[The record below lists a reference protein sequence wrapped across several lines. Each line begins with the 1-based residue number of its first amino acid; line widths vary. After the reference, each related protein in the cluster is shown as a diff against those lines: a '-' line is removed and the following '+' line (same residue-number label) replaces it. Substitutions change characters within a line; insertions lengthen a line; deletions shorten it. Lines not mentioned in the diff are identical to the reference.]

1 MLMFTKIKII
11 LLYSLLLIWF
21 IPRYHNCES
30 IENTDQC
37 VKSKIG
43 TKACEGSEMQGPTM
57 ALVPYNQNNDVLSI
71 FNQPEREFN
80 FAGQK
85 LKISQDWNKLGVA
98 AVVWDAAIVLCEYME
113 AGNVH
118 LVEKNVIELGAGSG
132 IVGIVSTLLGAH
144 TTITDLEKA
153 IPYLTEVVNTNL
165 PERFE
170 GQFSVQ
176 ALDWR
181 ENLESRTET
190 YDVILG
196 ADIIYIEETFPDLL
210 RTIDHLSDKDTLVY
224 ISCRIR
230 YTRDSNFLQMLSE
243 VFDLKKVHVDRE
255 RDITIYK
262 GKKKTK

>member
-71 FNQPEREFN
+71 FNQPEREFH

-98 AVVWDAAIVLCEYME
+98 AVVWDA
-113 AGNVH
+113 
-118 LVEKNVIELGAGSG
+118 
-132 IVGIVSTLLGAH
+132 VS
-144 TTITDLEKA
+144 
-153 IPYLTEVVNTNL
+153 VV
-165 PERFE
+165 
-170 GQFSVQ
+170 
-176 ALDWR
+176 
-181 ENLESRTET
+181 
-190 YDVILG
+190 
-196 ADIIYIEETFPDLL
+196 
-210 RTIDHLSDKDTLVY
+210 DH
-224 ISCRIR
+224 
-230 YTRDSNFLQMLSE
+230 
-243 VFDLKKVHVDRE
+243 
-255 RDITIYK
+255 
-262 GKKKTK
+262 